1 MFRNIYYYLFTNQT
15 CVKVHWQ
22 RTTFDLSSGTIHER
36 VVQISIDL
44 DIVDN
49 TKWSIEKPTPYTW
62 RLRIRSLAYTDEGN
76 YTCYVPLSDKMNR
89 AESNRTVFAF
99 GTHFSYCLLLL

>member
-1 MFRNIYYYLFTNQT
+1 M
-15 CVKVHWQ
+15 
-22 RTTFDLSSGTIHER
+22 SSGTIHER

-62 RLRIRSLAYTDEGN
+62 RLRIRALAYTDEGN

-99 GTHFSYCLLLL
+99 GTLFSYALLQL